1 MSWIYEAFEVLATGC
16 ESALILWFLSSFFG
30 FNPAIKRRYILLAGF
45 TVLST
50 VITTVYSQL
59 LPNENFIC
67 AFIDIVVFFIF
78 CCFLN
83 GKKLSHFFISL
94 VAETLLMLIA
104 ITINSFMSYITSYN
118 SAELIND
125 RSTERIIVLMVSKLL
140 LFIAYKIILISHKN
154 KPELK
159 QMEWIAFAAIFFSTL
174 FSGLCIYEM
183 QINGYADRDIP
194 LFPLSVL
201 CLLVINLVSFYML
214 SKISKEHRE
223 NIKNSLLV
231 MQIQEQ
237 EESISKMKNVYDEIR
252 RTRHNIKE
260 QYGCVRELLSNGKYD
275 EANLSDDEAEE
286 YIAKETEYFNMLIG
300 NEVNGRIGFDKA
312 VEQYRYISDLDS
324 KNKSMFY
331 LTGWNKLFGVESYT
345 NDLSPALIAL
355 LAICLAISPL
365 IAYDNRFRMGYLL
378 FATKSGYKC
387 YLTHCILS
395 SAIATSMISAATYI
409 PNFLSICNLY
419 GTDGIFYSIRCIPEW
434 NAFFDVPIIVW
445 LITLFLLRT
454 IVLLLNL
461 IIILCIS
468 SFYKNVYAAELI
480 ALAIFTIPIAIYL
493 IGIEFALTICSP
505 VSINREILEGQW
517 WYWVV
522 LIVLAA
528 YSVFKL
534 YHVRKIF

>member
-30 FNPAIKRRYILLAGF
+30 FNSAIKRRYILLAGF
-45 TVLST
+45 TVLAT

-104 ITINSFMSYITSYN
+104 ITINSLMSYITSYN

-125 RSTERIIVLMVSKLL
+125 RSTERIIVLIVSKLL
-140 LFIAYKIILISHKN
+140 LFITYKIILISHKN

-159 QMEWIAFAAIFFSTL
+159 QTEWIAFAAIFFSTL
-174 FSGLCIYEM
+174 LSGLCIYEM
-183 QINGYADRDIP
+183 QINGHADKDIP

-201 CLLVINLVSFYML
+201 CLVVINLVSFYML

-231 MQIQEQ
+231 MQIKEQ

-275 EANLSDDEAEE
+275 EAMDYLSEIQIPNLLTNPLTVTDNDTLNAILSYLSHKCSDSNIKLSCLISSNDIACFSAADISVILTNLVNNSLEACINSSVSEIKLE
-286 YIAKETEYFNMLIG
+286 LYEQKNYFCISVKNPIVESVLIK
-300 NEVNGRIGFDKA
+300 NPFLATTKQDK
-312 VEQYRYISDLDS
+312 D
-324 KNKSMFY
+324 MH
-331 LTGWNKLFGVESYT
+331 GFGVESVK
-345 NDLSPALIAL
+345 L
-355 LAICLAISPL
+355 LAEKYNGITKFREDGL
-365 IAYDNRFRMGYLL
+365 IF
-378 FATKSGYKC
+378 
-387 YLTHCILS
+387 
-395 SAIATSMISAATYI
+395 IA
-409 PNFLSICNLY
+409 
-419 GTDGIFYSIRCIPEW
+419 E
-434 NAFFDVPIIVW
+434 VW
-445 LITLFLLRT
+445 LKRPIQ
-454 IVLLLNL
+454 N
-461 IIILCIS
+461 
-468 SFYKNVYAAELI
+468 KK
-480 ALAIFTIPIAIYL
+480 IPV
-493 IGIEFALTICSP
+493 G
-505 VSINREILEGQW
+505 
-517 WYWVV
+517 
-522 LIVLAA
+522 
-528 YSVFKL
+528 K
-534 YHVRKIF
+534 K